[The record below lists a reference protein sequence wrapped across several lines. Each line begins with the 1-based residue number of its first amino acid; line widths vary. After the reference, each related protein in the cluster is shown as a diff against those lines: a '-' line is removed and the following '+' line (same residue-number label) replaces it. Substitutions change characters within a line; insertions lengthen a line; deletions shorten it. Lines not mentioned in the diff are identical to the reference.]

1 MWPFIYTRN
10 RASLKFQLWGLHAK
24 KEKKPRS
31 NPEHVK
37 RTVNMSERCRLRPNE
52 RLSVFL
58 FLALFSGALGL
69 LATLFSCATDYW
81 LLGSMELCRPPHME
95 AADNNMLFHE
105 GLFWRCYFPV
115 TSPKYSLWDLWILK
129 APHVKVCQAAF
140 LFPFPAKEPFWAE
153 SSLSPAEASERPS
166 AIVFR
171 TFWSIFL
178 VTGVAAVVT
187 GGLCVICT
195 AALSNRKLY
204 KAGGSLL
211 LSGGVCLLAVVL
223 MYLLWVHALDT
234 LEEFG
239 RGRRASGCA
248 SFRLSVQHGASFLL
262 APVASFFSLMSG
274 LLFLAIAPSARSL
287 TPSHPP
293 DVQTDL

>member
-166 AIVFR
+166 AIGLFGASSSSQVWPL
-171 TFWSIFL
+171 WSLVGFVLSALPRSPTASSTRRAEAFCFL
-178 VTGVAAVVT
+178 
-187 GGLCVICT
+187 
-195 AALSNRKLY
+195 
-204 KAGGSLL
+204 
-211 LSGGVCLLAVVL
+211 GVCAC
-223 MYLLWVHALDT
+223 WPWCSCT
-234 LEEFG
+234 CFG
-239 RGRRASGCA
+239 CTRWTRW
-248 SFRLSVQHGASFLL
+248 
-262 APVASFFSLMSG
+262 
-274 LLFLAIAPSARSL
+274 RSL
-287 TPSHPP
+287 VEVGERAAAHPSGSASSTERPSCWLPWPP
-293 DVQTDL
+293 SLV